1 MRGTLSLTSVRLA
14 SVLGLSASVLAL
26 ACSGGAAEAQTA
38 QSQSTSGSNTI
49 ETVVVT
55 AERRV
60 TNIQRTNVA
69 ATVISGDDLTQKG
82 VITVDQLQFIAPS
95 VTVDNFGQGID
106 FDIRGIGKGEHNTQ
120 TTTGVITYRDGV
132 QTFPGYFQEEPYFDI
147 SSVEILRG
155 PQGTFAGQNSTGGAV
170 FVNTNNPVIGG
181 TYGGYVQ
188 ANLGNYAEAGLQGA
202 VNIPISDDQAGRI
215 AFYSDE
221 RNSFWS
227 ITGPGGSKYNGNPGN
242 VREGAVRFSYLWKPT
257 ESLSIL
263 FKTDADYLDFGAYP
277 ADPYYATNDIYHIT
291 ANSPQLGIDQFV
303 RSSLKVDYSFGG
315 GYTLQSVSSYQYG
328 NSSYKAD
335 LDGTALLNDTFIDS
349 VDGSMWTQEFNVIS
363 PDKGPVTWIAGLYAQ
378 TIDYD
383 FPPPYKFLIGTPP
396 TSAAG
401 LYLLQGTNVQANLA
415 AFGQVSVDLG
425 SGFQLQLGGRY
436 TANSTKNDVN
446 VIQYGLPIIDSQKG
460 DFDGLTYKAALNWTV
475 NDDNYVY
482 GFVSKGFKPGGL
494 NVPVGLGQPAPFT
507 SEKVMDYE
515 AGWKNTA
522 FDGHLR
528 TQLDGYYMDYDNFQ
542 VTVGYPTFP
551 TFGFELNDPS
561 TTKIY
566 GVEGSSEA
574 SFGALAFTVGV
585 GLMNS
590 QLGTF
595 YATDPRIAAFAPCN
609 PDTGPASAS
618 CFNLEG
624 HHQTYAPNF
633 TFNLGA
639 QYAFDLDGGDKLTPG
654 VTFGHESQQWA
665 TLFDNPALG
674 DRLGSRD
681 ILGASLA
688 WTHGTWVTTLYGTNL
703 TNEHYVE
710 ALNSNLRFA
719 GAPLQFGVRLMKLF

>member
-1 MRGTLSLTSVRLA
+1 MKGTLRLT
-14 SVLGLSASVLAL
+14 LGLSASALAL
-26 ACSGGAAEAQTA
+26 ACCSAAQAQT
-38 QSQSTSGSNTI
+38 SQSSGSSTVNGI

-60 TNIQRTNVA
+60 TDIQKTNVA
-69 ATVISGDDLTQKG
+69 ATVISGSDLTQKG
-82 VITVDQLQFIAPS
+82 VVTVDQLQFIAPS

-181 TYGGYVQ
+181 TYGGYLQ
-188 ANLGNYAEAGLQGA
+188 ANAGNYAEFGLQGA
-202 VNIPISDDQAGRI
+202 VNLPISDDQAARI
-215 AFYSDE
+215 SFYGDE

-227 ITGPGGSKYNGNPGN
+227 ITGPGGAKYTGNPGD
-242 VREGAVRFSYLWKPT
+242 VREGALRFSYLWKPT

-277 ADPYYATNDIYHIT
+277 ADPFYDTNNIYKIT

-303 RSSLKVDYSFGG
+303 RSSLKVDYNFGG
-315 GYTLQSVSSYQYG
+315 GYDFQSISSYQYG

-335 LDGTALLNDTFIDS
+335 LDGTATVNDTFLDS
-349 VDGSMWTQEFNVIS
+349 VDGAMWTQEFDVIS
-363 PDKGPVTWIAGLYAQ
+363 PATGPVTWIAGLYGQ

-383 FPPPYKFLIGTPP
+383 FPPPYKFVIGTPP
-396 TSAAG
+396 TSVAG

-425 SGFQLQLGGRY
+425 SGFQVQLGGRY
-436 TANSTKNDVN
+436 TANSTKNNTN
-446 VIQYGLPIIDSQKG
+446 VIQYGLPIIDTQKQ
-460 DFDGLTYKAALNWTV
+460 DYDGLTYKAALNWTID
-475 NDDNYVY
+475 DDNYVY
-482 GFVSKGFKPGGL
+482 AFVSKGFKPGGL
-494 NVPVGLGQPAPFT
+494 NVPVGLGQPAPFG

-515 AGWKNTA
+515 GGWKNSA
-522 FDGHLR
+522 FGGHLR
-528 TQLDGYYMDYDNFQ
+528 TQIDGYYMDYNNFQ
-542 VTVGYPTFP
+542 VTVGYPLIP

-566 GVEGSSEA
+566 GVEGSTEA
-574 SFGALAFTVGV
+574 SFGALSFTLGV

-595 YATDPRIAAFAPCN
+595 YATDPRIAAFAPCD
-609 PDTGPASAS
+609 PAVGPVSAS
-618 CFNLEG
+618 CVNLTG
-624 HHQTYAPNF
+624 HNQTYAPNF

-654 VTFGHESQQWA
+654 ITYGHESDQWA

-681 ILGASLA
+681 IVGASLA
-688 WTHGTWVTTLYGTNL
+688 WSHGTWVTTLYGTNL
-703 TNEHYVE
+703 TDQHYVE

-719 GAPLQFGVRLMKLF
+719 GSPLQFGVRLMKLF

>member
-1 MRGTLSLTSVRLA
+1 MRGTRS
-14 SVLGLSASVLAL
+14 LSASVLAL
-26 ACSGGAAEAQTA
+26 ACCSATVQAQTT
-38 QSQSTSGSNTI
+38 QSSSANGGTTI

-60 TNIQRTNVA
+60 TDIQKTDVA
-69 ATVISGDDLTQKG
+69 ATVISGNDLTQRG
-82 VITVDQLQFIAPS
+82 VVTVDSLQFIAPS

-132 QTFPGYFQEEPYFDI
+132 QTFPGYFQEEPYFDV

-181 TYGGYVQ
+181 TYGGYLQ
-188 ANLGNYAEAGLQGA
+188 GNLGNYTEFGLQGA
-202 VNIPISDDQAGRI
+202 VNLPIDDNQAARI
-215 AFYSDE
+215 SFYGDE
-221 RNSFWS
+221 RDSFWS
-227 ITGPGGSKYNGNPGN
+227 ITGPGGTKYTGNPGN
-242 VREGAVRFSYLWKPT
+242 VREGALRLSYLWKPT
-257 ESLSIL
+257 ESLTVL
-263 FKTDADYLDFGAYP
+263 FKTDADYLDFGGYP
-277 ADPYYATNDIYHIT
+277 ADPYNATNDIYHVT

-315 GYTLQSVSSYQYG
+315 GYTLQSISSYQYG

-335 LDGTALLNDTFIDS
+335 LDGTAAANSTFLDS
-349 VDGSMWTQEFNVIS
+349 VDGAMWTQEFNVIS
-363 PDKGPVTWIAGLYAQ
+363 PDTGPVTWIAGLYAQ

-383 FPPPYKFLIGTPP
+383 FPPPYKFVIGVPP
-396 TSAAG
+396 GNLAKE
-401 LYLLQGTNVQANLA
+401 YLLQVTNVQANLA
-415 AFGQVSVDLG
+415 AFGQVTVDLG
-425 SGFQLQLGGRY
+425 SGFQLEVGGRY

-446 VIQYGLPIIDSQKG
+446 VIQYGLPIVDSQKE
-460 DFDGLTYKAALNWTV
+460 DFHGLTYKAALNWTV

-482 GFVSKGFKPGGL
+482 GFISTGFKPGGL
-494 NVPVGLGQPAPFT
+494 NVPVGLGQPAPFD
-507 SEKVMDYE
+507 SEKVTDYE

-528 TQLDGYYMDYDNFQ
+528 TQLDGYYMDYRNFQ
-542 VTVGYPTFP
+542 VTVGYPLIP

-566 GVEGSSEA
+566 GVEESTQA
-574 SFGALAFTVGV
+574 SFGAFSFTVGV

-595 YATDPRIAAFAPCN
+595 YATDPRIAAFAPCDPN
-609 PDTGPASAS
+609 TGPASAS
-618 CFNLEG
+618 CFNLTG
-624 HHQTYAPNF
+624 HNQTYAPNF

-639 QYAFDLDGGDKLTPG
+639 QYVFDLEGGDELTPG
-654 VTFGHESQQWA
+654 VTYGHESPQWA
-665 TLFDNPALG
+665 TLFENPALG

-681 ILGASLA
+681 IMGASLA
-688 WTHGTWVTTLYGTNL
+688 WTRGTWVTTLYGSNL
-703 TNEHYVE
+703 SNQHYVS

-719 GAPLQFGVRLMKLF
+719 GSPMQFGVRLMKLF